1 MKRTFSSILVVLA
14 LAGTA
19 FADEPSDQ
27 VKQEAK
33 LHYQKAEAAFQAG
46 RYAEAASEYG
56 IAFEVIQD
64 PILFYKIGV
73 AHQLDGKCPAAVVYF
88 KRYIKEGKPKEDF
101 LATVEDKIA
110 ECSGGGATKPQDP
123 AIETDVGT
131 TAPPDDTV
139 AEAEPEAEPEAEAEA
154 EAETG
159 TEDGAGD
166 LAQEGSED
174 TSGAPSFLDTKPSWK
189 KSAAWVSVAATVGFG
204 TVGAILLMSSRSRAE
219 DLEALAD
226 FRDPQ
231 DLPAEYDG
239 TVVDRYETLVEEGER
254 FQTWSSIAFGA
265 AGVAAVAAVSLFA
278 LDRSSNAE
286 SGSVITRI
294 TPVVGADQAG
304 FAATFGF

>member
-1 MKRTFSSILVVLA
+1 MNRTFSSILVVLA

-19 FADEPSDQ
+19 FADEASDE
-27 VKQEAK
+27 VKQAAK
-33 LHYQKAEAAFQAG
+33 VHYQNAETAMKEG
-46 RYAEAASEYG
+46 RYAAAAAEYG

-101 LATVEDKIA
+101 LATVEDKIS

-131 TAPPDDTV
+131 TAPPDETVEETDTV
-139 AEAEPEAEPEAEAEA
+139 AVTETEVAEETETET
-154 EAETG
+154 ETG
-159 TEDGAGD
+159 FEEGA
-166 LAQEGSED
+166 
-174 TSGAPSFLDTKPSWK
+174 GAPSFLDTKPSWK

-254 FQTWSSIAFGA
+254 FRTWSSIAFGA
-265 AGVAAVAAVSLFA
+265 AGVAAVAAVTLFA